1 VTGSPIEQLLEAL
14 DKLDVDAT
22 VALFASDGRLLSV
35 DGRRAEGQQ
44 AISVFLGELFAQLR
58 SMSHRV
64 TAAWNPD
71 DVWIA
76 ELEAS
81 YELQDRLRI
90 DAVPRALVLRHGA
103 DGITELHAYGATER
117 EFADRHSYAEGMRIG
132 GRWMPPL

>member
-22 VALFASDGRLLSV
+22 AALFAPDARLLCV
-35 DGRRAEGQQ
+35 DGRRADGQE
-44 AISVFLGELFAQLR
+44 AISEFLGELFAQLR
-58 SMSHRV
+58 SMSHRI

-81 YELQDRLRI
+81 YELQDRLRM
-90 DAVPRALVLRHGA
+90 DAVPRALVLHHGA
-103 DGITELHAYGATER
+103 DGITELHAYGANEP
-117 EFADRHSYAEGMRIG
+117 ELADRHSHSEGMRIG